1 MRKQTE
7 NEQGH
12 RELFDQASDIVF
24 RLDLA
29 GNFTFLNKAAELI
42 SGYSCEEARRMNI
55 TQMVAP
61 ELVELVRKQMAG
73 KLRERFG
80 AVYDIDIMMKDGRRV
95 SLEVSARVILR
106 EGRAIGIQGIAV
118 PSVIRRQSR
127 PSARLRCLDT
137 SFVSELK
144 FSQPLAAKIILS

>member
-1 MRKQTE
+1 MSKQTE
-7 NEQGH
+7 NEQDH
-12 RELFDQASDIVF
+12 RELFDQASGIVF

-29 GNFTFLNKAAELI
+29 GNFTFLNRPAELI

-61 ELVELVRKQMAG
+61 ELVELVRKQMGG

-95 SLEVSARVILR
+95 SLEVSARVIWR
-106 EGRAIGIQGIAV
+106 EGRAVGIQGIAV
-118 PSVIRRQSR
+118 PSVIRRQ
-127 PSARLRCLDT
+127 RCLDA
-137 SFVSELK
+137 SFASELK
-144 FSQPLAAKIILS
+144 FTQPPAAKIILS

>member
-12 RELFDQASDIVF
+12 RELLNQASDIVF

-29 GNFTFLNKAAELI
+29 GNFTFLNRPAELI

-61 ELVELVRKQMAG
+61 ELVELVRKQISG

-80 AVYDIDIMMKDGRRV
+80 SVYDIDIMMKDGLRV
-95 SLEVSARVILR
+95 SLEVTTLLILR
-106 EGRAIGIQGIAV
+106 EVRAVGI
-118 PSVIRRQSR
+118 
-127 PSARLRCLDT
+127 
-137 SFVSELK
+137 
-144 FSQPLAAKIILS
+144 